1 MSDCIF
7 CKIVEGAIPAQK
19 IYEDDEFLAF
29 YDLAPQSTRHF
40 LVIPKKHIANIMEC
54 TEEDSGLLGRLL
66 WRAQKIA
73 VELGLGD
80 RGARFVIN
88 CKEDGS
94 QTVPH
99 LHLHVLGGRVMGWPP
114 G

>member
-1 MSDCIF
+1 MNDCIF
-7 CKIVEGAIPAQK
+7 CKIAEGAIPAQK
-19 IYEDDEFLAF
+19 IFEDDEFVAF
-29 YDLAPQSTRHF
+29 YDLAPQSPQHF

-54 TEEDSGLLGRLL
+54 AEDDSGLLGRLL

-73 VELGLGD
+73 VEQGLGE

-88 CKEDGS
+88 CKEDGC

-99 LHLHVLGGRVMGWPP
+99 LHLHVLGGRQMGWPP